1 MVNCSK
7 CGHEFL
13 CDREKLIPKKPFAR
27 AKKAVTV
34 HTPKDRREAIQS
46 ALMETGLQ
54 IMAMTGPGWDHPF
67 LSTYPEG
74 RYLKVLWAIAL

>member
-1 MVNCSK
+1 MGQGMHGFPVRPIQQD
-7 CGHEFL
+7 FL
-13 CDREKLIPKKPFAR
+13 HDIDTVI
-27 AKKAVTV
+27 KAAQRQGR
-34 HTPKDRREAIQS
+34 K
-46 ALMETGLQ
+46 LQ

>member
-1 MVNCSK
+1 M
-7 CGHEFL
+7 EF
-13 CDREKLIPKKPFAR
+13 EHTVI
-27 AKKAVTV
+27 KAAQRQGR
-34 HTPKDRREAIQS
+34 K
-46 ALMETGLQ
+46 LQ